1 METLGRERPEQ
12 RRLRQ
17 LLDAGLLLH
26 PSILPDVGEL
36 DEWRH
41 CPRCGA
47 DVQPDRGRVE
57 CAACGYRAYASSKPT
72 ATALVVDDRG
82 RILLARR
89 AHEPYAGLWDLPG
102 GFLDEGEEPLDAL
115 RRELREE
122 TGVEVEP
129 GAFFG
134 IVVDRYGGDDDARST
149 LNLYWLA
156 RVVDGDPR
164 PADDVTELRWFGP
177 DELPDER
184 RLAFRNNAR
193 VLAAWRAGKQ
203 QA

>member
-1 METLGRERPEQ
+1 
-12 RRLRQ
+12 LRQ

-36 DEWRH
+36 NEWKH
-41 CPRCGA
+41 CPRCGSGVA
-47 DVQPDRGRVE
+47 PDRGRVE

-72 ATALVVDDRG
+72 ATALVVDERG

-122 TGVEVEP
+122 TGVEIEP
-129 GAFFG
+129 GQFFG
-134 IVVDRYGGDDDARST
+134 IVVDRYGDSDDARAT

-156 RVVDGDPR
+156 RVVQGEPR
-164 PADDVTELRWFGP
+164 PADDVTELRWFGR
-177 DELPDER
+177 DELPDKS
-184 RLAFRNNAR
+184 RLAFRNNSH